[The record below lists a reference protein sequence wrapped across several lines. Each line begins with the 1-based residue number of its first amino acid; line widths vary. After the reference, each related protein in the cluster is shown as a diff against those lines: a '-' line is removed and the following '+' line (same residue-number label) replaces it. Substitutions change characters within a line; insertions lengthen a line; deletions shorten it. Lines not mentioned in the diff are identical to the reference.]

1 MKYLRIQTD
10 TRGASW
16 IYLGLVAVIADAVET
31 TRCVDAEVARLVRM
45 TTLINVY
52 TPITSQSSLQV
63 STGNATCRTIS
74 QSRPQYLICQLLKF

>member
-52 TPITSQSSLQV
+52 TPINSHHHYRCQQV
-63 STGNATCRTIS
+63 MQRVAVYHSHDHNI
-74 QSRPQYLICQLLKF
+74 